1 MMLAT
6 YAHVI
11 EELAGTER
19 RPAEAVIGDARDKLG
34 RTDSAVI
41 DEICASVRS

>member
-19 RPAEAVIGDARDKLG
+19 RPAEAVIRDARDKL
-34 RTDSAVI
+34 VF
-41 DEICASVRS
+41 